1 MGTAR
6 PMGSTKFRMGSIRP
20 GMGSIRPGMG
30 SIRPGMELTNN
41 YARTHARKALRVF
54 GNHNTHAKE

>member
-41 YARTHARKALRVF
+41 YARTHARKAL
-54 GNHNTHAKE
+54 

>member
-20 GMGSIRPGMG
+20 GMGSIRPGM
-30 SIRPGMELTNN
+30 ELTNN
-41 YARTHARKALRVF
+41 YARTHAR
-54 GNHNTHAKE
+54 THVRHYEFA

>member
-20 GMGSIRPGMG
+20 GMGSIRPGM
-30 SIRPGMELTNN
+30 ELTNI